1 MAAAKEAKRAG
12 WVCAR
17 VTCAQGMLDQIA
29 KLTEEKSQIP
39 KGASGKAMPQV
50 TPSETK
56 EQACVRP
63 AFLVSSVLG
72 EISEPPQPATA
83 DTAAVTLGSSRTSD
97 QPFAW
102 QARMKRA
109 LDALDARG
117 QGLLITVDD
126 VDSSNEELPYL
137 TRAHQLYL
145 GQNRKVAL
153 ILAGTPARVNSL
165 FNPDAP
171 ANLHGAQT
179 FELGPISDASAEAC
193 ILATFESGG
202 KPCAP
207 EAAAHAA
214 RAAAGDPYMLQLV
227 GWRMWQCAAGAQA
240 AQLEHTR
247 EACHLAQLDYDNNV
261 LHAALGGLSDGDVA
275 FLLAMLPDAGPTKT
289 ADIAQ
294 RLDHTKDYVSQYRR
308 RLLERGIIAPA
319 GRGKVAFALPHME
332 AYLHTRAAQN
342 WALWP
347 QINKIV
353 YRQSGVTFPKDG

>member
-1 MAAAKEAKRAG
+1 
-12 WVCAR
+12 
-17 VTCAQGMLDQIA
+17 MLDQIA

-56 EQACVRP
+56 EQARVRP
-63 AFLVSSVLG
+63 TFLVSNVLG
-72 EISEPPQPATA
+72 EISEPPQPATI
-83 DTAAVTLGSSRTSD
+83 DTAAATLNSSRTSAAATLGSSRTSG
-97 QPFAW
+97 QHSAW

-214 RAAAGDPYMLQLV
+214 RVAAGDPYMLQLV

-294 RLDHTKDYVSQYRR
+294 RLGHTKDYVSQYRR

-332 AYLHTRAAQN
+332 DYLHTRAAQN